1 MADDEPQLIATDA
14 IEQKIL
20 VIRGQKVMLDAD
32 LAELYGVETKSL
44 NRAVKRNL
52 QRFPTD
58 FMFQLTNE
66 EVSDLRYQ
74 SGTSNNKGRGGRRYL
89 PYVFTEHGVAMLS
102 SVLSSDRAVEINIS
116 IMRCFALY
124 RRSAITKELL
134 ERELTRVIDVLTDHD
149 EKIKALFMLVDE
161 LSQTPVRG
169 DDYSSRNVGFF
180 RDE

>member
-1 MADDEPQLIATDA
+1 MADDEPQLIAADT

-52 QRFPTD
+52 KRFPAD
-58 FMFQLTNE
+58 FMFQLTHE
-66 EVSDLRYQ
+66 EVSRLRYQ
-74 SGTSNNKGRGGRRYL
+74 SGTSKNKGRGGRRYL

-102 SVLSSDRAVEINIS
+102 SVLGSDRAVEINIS
-116 IMRCFALY
+116 IMRCFSLY
-124 RRSAITKELL
+124 RRSVITKEVL

-149 EKIKALFMLVDE
+149 EKIKALFLLVDE
-161 LSQTPVRG
+161 LSLPPVRG
-169 DDYSSRNVGFF
+169 DDYSSHKVGFF